1 MLTPVYDHH
10 TPASPAS
17 APQRATERAAPIP
30 FATNDALRKLMRAD
44 SARRF
49 ARLRATLR
57 EANAADG
64 GARCPQTEPGS
75 LSHAAARLKDATTC
89 YEQHVLAWYAL
100 GRITEARSAREAITR
115 CREAVAVES
124 ARNASRRPRQG
135 SHRQR
140 ELQHA

>member
-1 MLTPVYDHH
+1 MLTPVHDHH
-10 TPASPAS
+10 PPASPAS
-17 APQRATERAAPIP
+17 ALGRTSEPAALIP
-30 FATNDALRKLMRAD
+30 FASNDALRKLMRAD

-49 ARLRATLR
+49 ASLRATLR
-57 EANAADG
+57 EASRANG
-64 GARCPQTEPGS
+64 GAPRPQTEPGP
-75 LSHAAARLKDATTC
+75 LSSAAARLNDATTY

-115 CREAVAVES
+115 CREAVAAES

-135 SHRQR
+135 SHCRR